1 MKAEDDSG
9 FLTPFFI
16 GDFFFIVGFAEER
29 EGSAIHSGTG
39 FDDVGNELFPG
50 FLVEIFEWFATGFL
64 VLLEI
69 VIGAVRNAFEL
80 FGAKWKGIEKVVGAL
95 GVEGSVF
102 FRDIEDGDF
111 VAGDADRFVPGKA
124 VGEPLIEPFFPI
136 CGGDKK
142 FNLHLFKFPG
152 SEGEVA
158 GVDFVTESLSDLG
171 DSEGEF
177 FSRDFENIFE
187 LDEHGLGRFGPEVG
201 KISLVLDRADVRF
214 EHEVELPGFGKF
226 PTTGIHHFT
235 WFLGAGGGGDLIGAE
250 ASLAGFAIDHGIGE
264 GGFVATGFPD
274 GATHQDGAVHADDIV
289 ALLGHGF
296 PPVVLQVSFESN
308 SEGPVIP
315 GAVQSP
321 IDLGGWED
329 KASAFAEGHNF
340 FHSVI
345 RHKAIFGF

>member
-9 FLTPFFI
+9 FLPPFFI
-16 GDFFFIVGFAEER
+16 GDFLLIVGFAEES
-29 EGSAIHSGTG
+29 EGSAIHAGTG
-39 FDDVGNELFPG
+39 LDNVGNEFLPCL
-50 FLVEIFEWFATGFL
+50 LVEIFEWFATGFL

-69 VIGAVRNAFEL
+69 VIGSVCDAFEL
-80 FGAKWKGIEKVVGAL
+80 FGAEREGIEKVIGTL

-102 FRDIEDGDF
+102 FGDIEYGDL
-111 VAGDADRFVPGKA
+111 ASGDTDRFVPGKA

-142 FNLHLFKFPG
+142 FNFHLFEFAG

-158 GVDFVTESLSDLG
+158 GVDFVTESLSNLG

-226 PTTGIHHFT
+226 PTTGIDHFT
-235 WFLGAGGGGDLIGAE
+235 GFLGAGGGGDLIGAE
-250 ASLAGFAIDHGIGE
+250 AALAGFTIDHGIGE
-264 GGFVATGFPD
+264 GGFVATCFPD

-296 PPVVLQVSFESN
+296 PPVVFQVSFESN
-308 SEGPVIP
+308 SEGPIIP

-329 KASAFAEGHNF
+329 KTPAFAKGHDF

-345 RHKAIFGF
+345 RHRAIFGF